1 VSEEEQA
8 SWNSPEPTK
17 WLATTTWA
25 VTAVLLLLPLQAVWA
40 ESARSLVHQGN
51 QLYNDEQFNEAIKKY
66 DEALI
71 DKPEASE
78 PKFNKANS
86 YYRLDDLTKA
96 MESFREVATDSRDIG
111 LIIKAKYNLGNC
123 YFRRGLKQ
131 KDSDLQKALEDLIS
145 SIAHW
150 REVLDY
156 EPKNTKAAKNIEVAR
171 LIIKDVQDRL
181 NKLRQQQQEQAEKQK
196 RLQEKIKQLL
206 EEQKALAEEIQKTNA
221 DANEGVISQQE
232 ATDTYHNQ
240 ASEQSQIK
248 EQTQQTAQEL
258 HRQDPNAPLP
268 PQMQQAAEELDK
280 AAGSQAEAEGR
291 LNASEGTE
299 AKKSGDEAAEH
310 LEKALEAL
318 SQGSPQNQQQ
328 QNQEQQTTPQ
338 QDPNQPN
345 EQSQQQRQQSKQED
359 AKAPDAT
366 AEQILDK
373 EQRQK
378 NQRQILQRGRYE
390 PVDKDW

>member
-1 VSEEEQA
+1 VSEKEQT

-25 VTAVLLLLPLQAVWA
+25 VTAVLLLLPQAVWA

-51 QLYNDEQFNEAIKKY
+51 QLYTDEQFNKAIKKY

-86 YYRLDDLTKA
+86 YYRLDDLAKA
-96 MESFREVATDSRDIG
+96 MESFREVATDSRDVG

-123 YFRRGLKQ
+123 YFRRGVKQ
-131 KDSDLQKALEDLIS
+131 KDSNLQKALEDLITG
-145 SIAHW
+145 IARW

-156 EPKNTKAAKNIEVAR
+156 EPENTKAAKNIEVAR
-171 LIIKDVQDRL
+171 LIIKDIQDQL

-196 RLQEKIKQLL
+196 KLQEKIKQLL
-206 EEQKALAEEIQKTNA
+206 EQQKALAGQTQKTNA
-221 DANEGVISQQE
+221 DANEGAISQQQ
-232 ATDTYHNQ
+232 ATDIYRNQ
-240 ASEQSQIK
+240 AKEQSRIK

-258 HRQDPNAPLP
+258 RQQDPNAPPP

-280 AAGSQAEAEGR
+280 AAGEQAGAEGQ
-291 LNASEGTE
+291 LNPPEGTE
-299 AKKSGDEAAEH
+299 AKGSQDKATEH

-318 SQGSPQNQQQ
+318 SQGSPQDQQAQ
-328 QNQEQQTTPQ
+328 GQEPQNAPQ
-338 QDPNQPN
+338 QEPNQPD
-345 EQSQQQRQQSKQED
+345 EQSQQQQSKQEKT
-359 AKAPDAT
+359 KAPDAT

-373 EQRQK
+373 EQHQK
-378 NQRQILQRGRYE
+378 KQRQILQRGRYE